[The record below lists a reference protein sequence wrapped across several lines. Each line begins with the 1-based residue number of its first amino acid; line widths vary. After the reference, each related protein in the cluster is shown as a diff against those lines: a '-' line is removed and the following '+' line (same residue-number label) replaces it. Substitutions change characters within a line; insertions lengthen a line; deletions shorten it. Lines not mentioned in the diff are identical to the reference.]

1 MSDDLRV
8 ERSGPVLT
16 VTADRPERHNA
27 MTLEMYDALHA
38 ACETADADPDVKVL
52 VLRGAGDK
60 AFVSGTE
67 ISTFADVSDGAA
79 GIAYEQRIARVV
91 DRLEDVRVPTV
102 AAVRGYCMGGGLA
115 LAAVCDVRV
124 ATRSA
129 RFGVPIA
136 RTLGNCLSVNS
147 VSVLVGQLGPARTLD
162 LLLRARS
169 LTGEEA
175 TGAGFVAE
183 LCDDDALDQALAGV
197 VDTLLAHAPRTLA
210 ASKAAV
216 ARLRRAGLPAD
227 PIGEDLVASA
237 FGSEDFRRAVAGFG
251 SGRPAVWRGV

>member
-1 MSDDLRV
+1 MSDDLLV
-8 ERSGPVLT
+8 ERSGPVLS
-16 VTADRPERHNA
+16 VTANRPERHNA
-27 MTLEMYDALHA
+27 MTLEMYDRLHA
-38 ACETADADPDVKVL
+38 ACETADADPDVRVL
-52 VLRGAGDK
+52 VLRGAGES
-60 AFVSGTE
+60 AFVSGTD
-67 ISTFADVSDGAA
+67 ISTFQDVTDGSA

-91 DRLEDVRVPTV
+91 DRLEDVTVPTV

-115 LAAVCDVRV
+115 LAAVCDLRV

-175 TGAGFVAE
+175 AAAGFVAE
-183 LCDDDALDQALAGV
+183 LCDDDALDDALAGV
-197 VDTLLAHAPRTLA
+197 VDTLLAHAPLTIA
-210 ASKAAV
+210 AAKAAV
-216 ARLRRAGLPAD
+216 TRLRRAALPAD

-237 FGSEDFRRAVAGFG
+237 FGSDDFRRAVAGFG
-251 SGRPAVWRGV
+251 SGEPTVWRGV